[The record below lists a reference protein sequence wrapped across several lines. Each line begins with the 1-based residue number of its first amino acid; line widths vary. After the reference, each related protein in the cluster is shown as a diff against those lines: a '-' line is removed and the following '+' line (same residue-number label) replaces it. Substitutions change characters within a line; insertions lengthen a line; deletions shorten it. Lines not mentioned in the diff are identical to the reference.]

1 MRKKDLSQLAE
12 KTQQVYER
20 NARRF
25 ANDRPKFLVEK
36 PWLER
41 FRNLIPQ
48 RGKILD
54 LGCGAGEPIAAYLI
68 QEGHRVIG
76 LDASNNMIQLAQE
89 NIPNGDWRVG
99 DIRTFEFHEK
109 FHGIIGWNSFFHLT
123 REEQRHALPKIAK
136 HLLPKGALLLTV
148 GPHDGEVAGC
158 VGDDPIYHAS
168 LAFEEYSRIL
178 SRHGMQVKSHAPEAP
193 TCYGMT
199 LLLAQKVGK

>member
-25 ANDRPKFLVEK
+25 ANDRPKSLVEK

-123 REEQRHALPKIAK
+123 REEQRHALPNIVK

-148 GPHDGEVAGC
+148 GPHAGEVAGC

-168 LAFEEYSRIL
+168 LSFEEYSRIL
-178 SRHGMQVKSHAPEAP
+178 SRHGMQVKSYAPEDP
-193 TCYGMT
+193 TCYDMT
-199 LLLAQKVGK
+199 PLLAQKVGK